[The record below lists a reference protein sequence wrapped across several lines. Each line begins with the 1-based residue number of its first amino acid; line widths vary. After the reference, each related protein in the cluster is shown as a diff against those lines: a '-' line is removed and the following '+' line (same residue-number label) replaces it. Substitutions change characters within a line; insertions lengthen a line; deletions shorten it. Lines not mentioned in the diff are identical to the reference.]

1 MEDGKEKSSSTLE
14 QPNVLQRS
22 PTGSTV
28 IVVKEDAFPDSK
40 PADDHS
46 KSFTNHV
53 SSETDF
59 ANVLLQLRSS
69 DSVDANRVGCV
80 IVIIVLSL
88 SESSKFKFI
97 DQFIGNENESRE
109 TIFRCVV

>member
-14 QPNVLQRS
+14 QPNVLQKS

-28 IVVKEDAFPDSK
+28 IIVKEGAFPV
-40 PADDHS
+40 DDHS
-46 KSFTNHV
+46 KSFTNHG

-97 DQFIGNENESRE
+97 DQFIGNKNESRE